1 MYDFV
6 GIVILLLVVLC
17 GYIYMYDFVGNF
29 VVGDFGDEEANRF
42 DSDVVL

>member
-6 GIVILLLVVLC
+6 GNFIVGSVMWV
-17 GYIYMYDFVGNF
+17 YMYDFVGNF